1 MMAINA
7 LFKPS
12 WEIYKGHTAGPM
24 MVKYVQGMTCQYV
37 ISNLIS
43 AKVKMDSFAYL
54 KIIKHAFKIMGLFVT
69 TQLIL
74 NTAILIILH
83 LILA

>member
-1 MMAINA
+1 MAITA
-7 LFKPS
+7 LIKPS
-12 WEIYKGHTAGPM
+12 WEIHKDLTAGPM
-24 MVKYVQGMTCQYV
+24 MVKYVQEMACQYV

-43 AKVKMDSFAYL
+43 AKAKMDSFAYL
-54 KIIKHAFKIMGLFVT
+54 KIIKHAFKIMVPFVT
-69 TQLIL
+69 TQMIL